1 MFAKER
7 AGHFMSLQVCKRDEN
22 VSVRV
27 IHAVREEDRGL
38 CSTCVYEDE
47 PSDGHRCSACLK
59 VFYSCNNI
67 SEGTDKIVNE
77 GYWEE
82 KKDD

>member
-1 MFAKER
+1 
-7 AGHFMSLQVCKRDEN
+7 MSLQVCKRDEN

-27 IHAVREEDRGL
+27 IHAVREEGRGK
-38 CSTCVYEDE
+38 CSTCIYEDE
-47 PSDGHRCSACLK
+47 LAYGYRCPVCLK
-59 VFYSCNNI
+59 VFYSCDTV
-67 SEGTDKIVNE
+67 SEGADKIVNE

>member
-1 MFAKER
+1 
-7 AGHFMSLQVCKRDEN
+7 MSLQVCKRDEN
-22 VSVRV
+22 MSVRV
-27 IHAVREEDRGL
+27 IHAMREEDRGL
-38 CSTCVYEDE
+38 YSTCVYEDE

-59 VFYSCNNI
+59 VFYSCKDI

>member
-22 VSVRV
+22 MSVRV

-47 PSDGHRCSACLK
+47 PADGHRCTACLK
-59 VFYSCNNI
+59 VFYGCDTV
-67 SEGTDKIVNE
+67 SEGANKIVNE

>member
-22 VSVRV
+22 VSVWV
-27 IHAVREEDRGL
+27 IHAVRERDRGR
-38 CSTCVYEDE
+38 CRTCVHDDE
-47 PSDGHRCSACLK
+47 PADGHRCKACLK
-59 VFYSCNNI
+59 AFYGCDTI
-67 SEGTDKIVNE
+67 PEGVDKIVNE

>member
-1 MFAKER
+1 
-7 AGHFMSLQVCKRDEN
+7 MSLQVCKRDEN

-27 IHAVREEDRGL
+27 IHAVREEGRGL
-38 CSTCVYEDE
+38 CSTCVYD
-47 PSDGHRCSACLK
+47 DGPADGPRCKACLK
-59 VFYSCNNI
+59 VFYDCDTV
-67 SEGTDKIVNE
+67 SEGADKIVNE

>member
-1 MFAKER
+1 
-7 AGHFMSLQVCKRDEN
+7 MSLQVCKRDEN

-27 IHAVREEDRGL
+27 IHAMREEDRGL
-38 CSTCVYEDE
+38 CSTCVYDDE
-47 PSDGHRCSACLK
+47 PSEGPRCAACLK

>member
-1 MFAKER
+1 MFANER

-22 VSVRV
+22 VPVRV
-27 IHAVREEDRGL
+27 IHAVIAEDRGL

-47 PSDGHRCSACLK
+47 PADGHRCTACLK
-59 VFYSCNNI
+59 VFYSCNTI
-67 SEGTDKIVNE
+67 LEGVDKIVNE

>member
-27 IHAVREEDRGL
+27 IHAVREAERGQ
-38 CSTCVYEDE
+38 CFTCVYD
-47 PSDGHRCSACLK
+47 DGPADGPRCKACLK
-59 VFYSCNNI
+59 AFYGSATI
-67 SEGTDKIVNE
+67 PEGVDKIVNE

>member
-38 CSTCVYEDE
+38 LWKDVGTGELHV
-47 PSDGHRCSACLK
+47 SDKGEEVMREL
-59 VFYSCNNI
+59 
-67 SEGTDKIVNE
+67 E
-77 GYWEE
+77 GYHGNQ
-82 KKDD
+82 

>member
-1 MFAKER
+1 
-7 AGHFMSLQVCKRDEN
+7 MSLQVCNRDEN
-22 VSVRV
+22 MSVRV

-47 PSDGHRCSACLK
+47 PADGHRCTACLK
-59 VFYSCNNI
+59 VFYGYDTV
-67 SEGTDKIVNE
+67 SEGADKIVNE

>member
-1 MFAKER
+1 
-7 AGHFMSLQVCKRDEN
+7 MSLQVCKRDEN

-27 IHAVREEDRGL
+27 IHAMREEGRGL
-38 CSTCVYEDE
+38 CSTCVYEE
-47 PSDGHRCSACLK
+47 GPADGHRGKAYLK
-59 VFYSCNNI
+59 IFYGCDTI
-67 SEGTDKIVNE
+67 SEGADKIINE

>member
-1 MFAKER
+1 
-7 AGHFMSLQVCKRDEN
+7 MSLQVCKRDKN

-47 PSDGHRCSACLK
+47 PADGHRCTACLK
-59 VFYSCNNI
+59 VFYGCDTV
-67 SEGTDKIVNE
+67 SEGVDKIVNE

>member
-38 CSTCVYEDE
+38 CSTCVYEDGHA
-47 PSDGHRCSACLK
+47 DGHRCTACLK
-59 VFYSCNNI
+59 VFYGCDTV
-67 SEGTDKIVNE
+67 SEGVDKIVNE
-77 GYWEE
+77 GDWEE

>member
-27 IHAVREEDRGL
+27 IHAVREEGRGL
-38 CSTCVYEDE
+38 CSTCVYGMGPQTGIDAQ
-47 PSDGHRCSACLK
+47 R
-59 VFYSCNNI
+59 V
-67 SEGTDKIVNE
+67 
-77 GYWEE
+77 
-82 KKDD
+82 

>member
-1 MFAKER
+1 
-7 AGHFMSLQVCKRDEN
+7 MSLQVCKRDEN

-27 IHAVREEDRGL
+27 IHAMREEGRGL
-38 CSTCVYEDE
+38 CSTGVYGEG
-47 PSDGHRCSACLK
+47 PSDGPRCKACLK
-59 VFYSCNNI
+59 VFYGSDTV
-67 SEGTDKIVNE
+67 SEGADKIVNE

>member
-7 AGHFMSLQVCKRDEN
+7 ARHFMSLQVCKRDEN

-27 IHAVREEDRGL
+27 IHAVREEGIGL
-38 CSTCVYEDE
+38 CSTCVYEDG
-47 PSDGHRCSACLK
+47 SADGHRCKACLK
-59 VFYSCNNI
+59 VFYGCDTV
-67 SEGTDKIVNE
+67 SEGADKIVNE

>member
-27 IHAVREEDRGL
+27 IHAVREDRGL
-38 CSTCVYEDE
+38 LWKVVGTGGVTCE
-47 PSDGHRCSACLK
+47 
-59 VFYSCNNI
+59 
-67 SEGTDKIVNE
+67 
-77 GYWEE
+77 
-82 KKDD
+82 

>member
-1 MFAKER
+1 
-7 AGHFMSLQVCKRDEN
+7 MSLQVRKRDEN

-47 PSDGHRCSACLK
+47 PADGHRCTACLK
-59 VFYSCNNI
+59 VFYGCDTV
-67 SEGTDKIVNE
+67 SEGADKIDNE

>member
-1 MFAKER
+1 
-7 AGHFMSLQVCKRDEN
+7 MSLQVCKRDEN

-27 IHAVREEDRGL
+27 IHAMREEDRGL

-82 KKDD
+82 QKDD

>member
-1 MFAKER
+1 
-7 AGHFMSLQVCKRDEN
+7 MSLQVCKRDEN

-38 CSTCVYEDE
+38 CSTCVYD
-47 PSDGHRCSACLK
+47 DGPTDGPRCKACLK
-59 VFYSCNNI
+59 AFYGSDTIPECV
-67 SEGTDKIVNE
+67 DKIVNE

>member
-1 MFAKER
+1 M
-7 AGHFMSLQVCKRDEN
+7 
-22 VSVRV
+22 
-27 IHAVREEDRGL
+27 REEDRGL

-47 PSDGHRCSACLK
+47 PADGHRCTACLK
-59 VFYSCNNI
+59 VFYGCDTV
-67 SEGTDKIVNE
+67 SEGADKIVNE